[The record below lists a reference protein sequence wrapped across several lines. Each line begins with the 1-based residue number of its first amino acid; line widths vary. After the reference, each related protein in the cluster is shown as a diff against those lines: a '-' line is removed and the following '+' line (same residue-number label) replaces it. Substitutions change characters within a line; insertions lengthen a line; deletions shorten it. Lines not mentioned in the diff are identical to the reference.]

1 MISELIYSRFGVI
14 CELESAHAVP
24 PHKQQCDTTVG
35 IKRKLICVHFDNM
48 KELHICAYN
57 VLSCTHIIC
66 IMDKV
71 RLAWVLDMC
80 RYRIYSI
87 FEYIFSD

>member
-24 PHKQQCDTTVG
+24 PQKPQCGITVG

-48 KELHICAYN
+48 KELQIRAYN
-57 VLSCTHIIC
+57 VLS
-66 IMDKV
+66 
-71 RLAWVLDMC
+71 
-80 RYRIYSI
+80 
-87 FEYIFSD
+87 